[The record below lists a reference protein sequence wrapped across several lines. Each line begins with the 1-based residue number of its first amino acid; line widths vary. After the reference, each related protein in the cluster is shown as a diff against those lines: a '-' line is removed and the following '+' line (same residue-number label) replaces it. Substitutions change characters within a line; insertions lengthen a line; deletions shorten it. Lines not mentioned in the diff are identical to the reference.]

1 MMRIPFS
8 YIWRSLWARR
18 LTTALT
24 IGGVALVV
32 FVFAGVLMLARGL
45 EATLVETGSP
55 DNVIVLRRS
64 ATSELSSQVDRATA
78 DVLEADAGV
87 ARGAEGRALLS
98 REVVLVIDLY
108 KKKSNALGNVSIRG
122 VSPRA
127 LELRPGVHIVQGR
140 PFQFGTHEVVVGKGI
155 ATLFKGVALGA
166 ELAFGGD
173 RWTVVGIADAG
184 GTAFD
189 SEIWGDVDQFMQAF
203 GRPVYSSVTFRLA
216 QPGGFDQLKA
226 RLQADPRMQ
235 YVELKHER
243 DYYQEQSKTLATFIR
258 TLGIVVT
265 TIFSFGAMIGAM
277 ITMYAAVANR
287 TVEVG
292 TLRALGFRRR
302 SVLGA
307 FLVESVVLALVGG
320 ALGVALAAL
329 LSFERISVVNF
340 QSFSEIGFGF
350 ALSPGVI
357 VRALV
362 FAGVMGVVGGFLP
375 AARAARR
382 REEAADH
389 AHHPGEHQGAHDH
402 AGREREPE
410 PDLRETLEVDDRN
423 ALEGQQ
429 RGQRDPEGTA
439 DEREHHGFDQ
449 ERSQDAPSPE
459 PEGSEGA
466 HFDRTVRDRRVHRDH
481 RADHGPEA
489 EDRGHDDSESPDEH
503 GERLRLFLVVIPLV
517 FELNVLHAGV
527 GLESGFELVEAAGLG
542 EAEGQ
547 GRIHRASER
556 LHELVG
562 VTPDLRV
569 EGRAARVSD
578 ADHGPAIATEGE
590 LGPEGHAL
598 EERRDALP
606 HHHFVRAELE
616 GPSLD
621 DMDPGPE
628 LQCPGRH
635 APNRHVPERVALL
648 LVEVDDKDHF
658 ARQDRATFGPTRH
671 ATLGFEHVRRGP
683 VYLTRELGRGRAPE
697 HDQVVRRARL

>member
-1 MMRIPFS
+1 MRIPFS

-24 IGGVALVV
+24 LGGVALVV

-55 DNVIVLRRS
+55 DNAIVLRRS
-64 ATSELSSQVDRATA
+64 AGSELVSQIDRGTA
-78 DVLEADAGV
+78 SVLETQPEV
-87 ARGAEGRALLS
+87 APAKDGRPLLS
-98 REVVLVIDLY
+98 REGVVVINLY
-108 KKKSNALGNVSIRG
+108 KKTTNGMSNVVVRG
-122 VSPRA
+122 VSPQA
-127 LELRPGVHIVQGR
+127 FELRPGFRVTQGR
-140 PFQFGTHEVVVGKGI
+140 PFQFGTHEIVVGMNI
-155 ATLFKGVALGA
+155 ADRFKGVAVGA
-166 ELAFGGD
+166 ELSFGGD

-184 GTAFD
+184 GTGFD

-329 LSFERISVVNF
+329 LSLERISVVNF

-362 FAGVMGVVGGFLP
+362 FAVVMGVVGGFLP
-375 AARAARR
+375 AARAAR
-382 REEAADH
+382 
-389 AHHPGEHQGAHDH
+389 
-402 AGREREPE
+402 
-410 PDLRETLEVDDRN
+410 LNIVN
-423 ALEGQQ
+423 AL
-429 RGQRDPEGTA
+429 
-439 DEREHHGFDQ
+439 
-449 ERSQDAPSPE
+449 
-459 PEGSEGA
+459 
-466 HFDRTVRDRRVHRDH
+466 
-481 RADHGPEA
+481 
-489 EDRGHDDSESPDEH
+489 
-503 GERLRLFLVVIPLV
+503 
-517 FELNVLHAGV
+517 
-527 GLESGFELVEAAGLG
+527 
-542 EAEGQ
+542 
-547 GRIHRASER
+547 RAS
-556 LHELVG
+556 
-562 VTPDLRV
+562 
-569 EGRAARVSD
+569 
-578 ADHGPAIATEGE
+578 
-590 LGPEGHAL
+590 
-598 EERRDALP
+598 
-606 HHHFVRAELE
+606 
-616 GPSLD
+616 
-621 DMDPGPE
+621 
-628 LQCPGRH
+628 
-635 APNRHVPERVALL
+635 
-648 LVEVDDKDHF
+648 
-658 ARQDRATFGPTRH
+658 
-671 ATLGFEHVRRGP
+671 
-683 VYLTRELGRGRAPE
+683 
-697 HDQVVRRARL
+697 